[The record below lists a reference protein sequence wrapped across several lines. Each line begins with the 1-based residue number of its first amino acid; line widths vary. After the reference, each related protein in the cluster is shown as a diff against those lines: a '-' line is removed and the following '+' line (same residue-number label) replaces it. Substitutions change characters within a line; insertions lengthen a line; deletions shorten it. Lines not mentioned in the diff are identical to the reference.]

1 MDAEMTVYDQNQVIT
16 LRFSPFYRL
25 TLSIIMNWKQLT
37 VFCMLLVM
45 LAQAGLKT
53 AVVAYYYLNQ
63 EYIAK
68 NWCEQRNQPKS
79 CCAGSCQVNKWL
91 KVADKG
97 GDEQRVPAPDWTSF
111 KELQLFVEYWEPIV
125 LSKTVLPAKS
135 VFPSC
140 ILVYSSR
147 RETDIFHPPCS

>member
-1 MDAEMTVYDQNQVIT
+1 MTVNDQNQALT

-45 LAQAGLKT
+45 LTQAGLKT
-53 AVVAYYYLNQ
+53 GVVAYYYWNQ

-91 KVADKG
+91 KVADTG
-97 GDEQRVPAPDWTSF
+97 GSEQPVPAPDWTSF
-111 KELQLFVEYWEPIV
+111 KELQLFVEHWEPIY
-125 LSKTVLPAKS
+125 LSEAICPSKS
-135 VFPSC
+135 VFPS
-140 ILVYSSR
+140 LSSVYSSR
-147 RETDIFHPPCS
+147 WETDIFHPPCS